1 MRDESREGRREL
13 LNLKFCA
20 CWRSARWSCFTLN
33 ARLESRRDASQIS
46 DAAAIRKRFEK
57 RSDLAWVSIGLE

>member
-46 DAAAIRKRFEK
+46 DAAAIRKR
-57 RSDLAWVSIGLE
+57 SDLAWVSIGLE